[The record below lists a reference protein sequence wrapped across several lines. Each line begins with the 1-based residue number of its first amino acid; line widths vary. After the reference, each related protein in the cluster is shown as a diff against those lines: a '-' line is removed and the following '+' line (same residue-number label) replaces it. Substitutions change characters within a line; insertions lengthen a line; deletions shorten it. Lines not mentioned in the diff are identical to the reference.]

1 MYEHKRQR
9 NLCANLLKQ
18 TKIKYFNKLNV
29 KDLTDNEQFLKTVK
43 PFFMEKVKTSNNIT
57 LAENNKSVK
66 EDGKI
71 CETFNT
77 YFTNSFNL
85 RVAQKHQ

>member
-1 MYEHKRQR
+1 
-9 NLCANLLKQ
+9 
-18 TKIKYFNKLNV
+18 
-29 KDLTDNEQFLKTVK
+29 
-43 PFFMEKVKTSNNIT
+43 MEKVKTSNNIT

-85 RVAQKHQ
+85 RVAQKHQWFDNEESCRLIKYHFGN

>member
-1 MYEHKRQR
+1 
-9 NLCANLLKQ
+9 
-18 TKIKYFNKLNV
+18 
-29 KDLTDNEQFLKTVK
+29 
-43 PFFMEKVKTSNNIT
+43 MEKVKTSNNIT